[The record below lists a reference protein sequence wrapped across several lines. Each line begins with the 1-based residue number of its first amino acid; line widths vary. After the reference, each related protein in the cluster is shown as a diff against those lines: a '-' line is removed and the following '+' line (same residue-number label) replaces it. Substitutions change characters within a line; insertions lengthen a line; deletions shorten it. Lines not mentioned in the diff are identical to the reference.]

1 MFIPDGTQVN
11 PIEAARQQDEQALR
25 QAEQPIDQEI
35 IQPEQEVAPEITP
48 EPVQPEP
55 QQVSRYSDREV
66 NMRVMRERAEQ
77 AERRAL
83 ELERAMW
90 QQQNALGVKPKEAQ
104 QPEYEDETL
113 IEGKHLKKY
122 DKSVQE
128 LRSELEE
135 TKKQLA
141 NFNTTSAE
149 LQLRAK
155 YSDFDSIVNDDNIE
169 RLAKEKPALYR
180 SILANPDLKDKG
192 ESAYEAIKVFLKP
205 QTVNYEQVDRRI
217 AENKM
222 KPKASPS
229 VAPQASESPLSR
241 AGDYD
246 RRSLSD
252 ARKDELYAEMRRYR
266 S

>member
-11 PIEAARQQDEQALR
+11 PIEAARQQDEQALM
-25 QAEQPIDQEI
+25 QAEQAIEQQN
-35 IQPEQEVAPEITP
+35 IQPEQEVVPEVAPEPI
-48 EPVQPEP
+48 QPEP
-55 QQVSRYSDREV
+55 QQINRYSDREV
-66 NMRVMRERAEQ
+66 NLRVMRERAEQ

-90 QQQNALGVKPKEAQ
+90 QQQHPKEVQ
-104 QPEYEDETL
+104 QPDYEDETL
-113 IEGKHLKKY
+113 IEGKHMKKY
-122 DKSVQE
+122 DKKVE
-128 LRSELEE
+128 DMRAELEE
-135 TKKQLA
+135 AKKQLA

-229 VAPQASESPLSR
+229 IAPQASDSPLSR
-241 AGDYD
+241 VGDYD
-246 RRSLSD
+246 RRTLSD